1 MGSSDM
7 EQVRIIINGAL
18 GHMGQALLAALN
30 TGDWNLCLVGGID
43 KAAGAYPAPLFASAQ
58 EVSVD
63 FDVLVDFSVPEGAME
78 ALALCLE
85 KNKPMVLAT
94 TGLSDEQK
102 ERVYAATEKI
112 PVFYT
117 GNMSLGVNLQMAL
130 VKKAASVLGENFD
143 VEIVETHHNLKYDA
157 PSGTANMLAEAV
169 RTGRGEASPLAY
181 GRHDTHKRREKGE
194 IGMHSLRGGTVPGEH
209 EVRFFGPN
217 EELTIT
223 HRSYSKALF
232 ATGGLK
238 AAAYIAHQT
247 PGIYDMAGLLGL

>member
-1 MGSSDM
+1 M
-7 EQVRIIINGAL
+7 EGIRIIINGAL

-30 TGDWNLCLVGGID
+30 TGDWNLRLVGGID
-43 KAAGAYPAPLFASAQ
+43 KAEGNYPAPLFSSAE
-58 EVSVD
+58 EVNVD
-63 FDVLVDFSVPEGAME
+63 FDVLVDFSVPAGAME
-78 ALALCLE
+78 ALALCLS

-94 TGLSDEQK
+94 TGLSGEQK
-102 ERVYAATEKI
+102 EQVYVAAEKI

-169 RTGRGEASPLAY
+169 RDGRGEASPLAY

-238 AAAYIAHQT
+238 AAEYVVTQK
-247 PGIYDMAGLLGL
+247 PGLYDMAGLLGL

>member
-1 MGSSDM
+1 M

-43 KAAGAYPAPLFASAQ
+43 KAAGEYPAPLLSSAQ
-58 EVSVD
+58 GVNVD

-78 ALALCLE
+78 ALNLCLD

-94 TGLSDEQK
+94 TGLSEAQK
-102 ERVYAATEKI
+102 ERVYAAAEKI

-157 PSGTANMLAEAV
+157 PSGTANMLAQAA
-169 RTGRGEASPLAY
+169 RAGRGEDNPLVY
-181 GRHDTHKRREKGE
+181 GRHDPHKRREKGE
-194 IGMHSLRGGTVPGEH
+194 IGIHSLRGGTVPGEH
-209 EVRFFGPN
+209 QVRFFGPN
-217 EELTIT
+217 EELSIT

-238 AAAYIAHQT
+238 AAQYIAAQA
-247 PGIYDMAGLLGL
+247 PGLYDMAELLGL